1 MVDTGME
8 RSGRPTKIRITDII
22 IISII
27 LASFVLSPLVFK
39 PQGNQQINIQTGLP
53 EKAVQELKDLLKP

>member
-1 MVDTGME
+1 
-8 RSGRPTKIRITDII
+8 
-22 IISII
+22 
-27 LASFVLSPLVFK
+27 LSPLVFK